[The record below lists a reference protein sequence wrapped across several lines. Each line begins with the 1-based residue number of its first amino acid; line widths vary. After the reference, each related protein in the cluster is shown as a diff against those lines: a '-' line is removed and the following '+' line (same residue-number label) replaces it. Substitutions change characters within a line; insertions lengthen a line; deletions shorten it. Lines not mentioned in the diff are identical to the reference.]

1 MKAVVKCGMGT
12 CLGIP
17 GTFLREG
24 PQGQNIFITV
34 LTYCLSFSFSF
45 SRYSVEFSKGCLK
58 CSITIDSI
66 QMQIRDVAAVINHTL
81 RDLQKSVPLFL
92 RKCSFF

>member
-1 MKAVVKCGMGT
+1 MYGD
-12 CLGIP
+12 LP
-17 GTFLREG
+17 GDPRNLSEG

-34 LTYCLSFSFSF
+34 LTYYLSFSFSF

-58 CSITIDSI
+58 CSITMDSI

-92 RKCSFF
+92 RKCSFLNKNVNM